1 MIIKEDF
8 KALSKANPKRIAVQT
23 NKHFL
28 AKIPMKIENS
38 LLKAKIQ
45 EAELFVAIAI
55 LIKENKETK
64 AVWTSQIFI
73 PAKINLWTAL
83 TPKNHIT
90 PTILLLTPS
99 LRSTTFSVLI
109 NKSLNNKML
118 NPMMKITNP
127 LFWKVKFLKPFA
139 LYTCFLKFWCYS
151 RIFSQK
157 EIPSFLEKLHNLIF
171 VLNHP
176 SFPFQI
182 SNSKNFLDL
191 GVDIDLI
198 KQRTLAV
205 LKFKELDEK
214 FAKDADMSGPLLIAL
229 AFGSLLLMVIY
240 PKKFE

>member
-1 MIIKEDF
+1 
-8 KALSKANPKRIAVQT
+8 
-23 NKHFL
+23 
-28 AKIPMKIENS
+28 
-38 LLKAKIQ
+38 
-45 EAELFVAIAI
+45 
-55 LIKENKETK
+55 
-64 AVWTSQIFI
+64 
-73 PAKINLWTAL
+73 
-83 TPKNHIT
+83 
-90 PTILLLTPS
+90 
-99 LRSTTFSVLI
+99 
-109 NKSLNNKML
+109 
-118 NPMMKITNP
+118 
-127 LFWKVKFLKPFA
+127 
-139 LYTCFLKFWCYS
+139 
-151 RIFSQK
+151 
-157 EIPSFLEKLHNLIF
+157 